1 MPALSEMDGC
11 RGMSLLVDRVSGRCI
26 MTSSWES
33 QEAMR
38 ASAERVSPLRDRAAD
53 IFQGRTVVDQW
64 QIAVLHRD
72 HHSRPGACVRAT
84 WLRARPEQYERAID
98 FYRLAVLPAIENF
111 AGFCSASL
119 MLDPASARAVASV
132 TFDSFAAMENS
143 SAEACSLRTSLL
155 RDLGVD
161 QYDLGEFELAIA
173 HLNVPVLV

>member
-11 RGMSLLVDRVSGRCI
+11 RGMSLLVDRESGRCI
-26 MTSSWES
+26 LTSSWES

-38 ASAERVSPLRDRAAD
+38 ASAERVSPLRDRAAE
-53 IFQGRTVVDQW
+53 IFRGRTVVDQW